1 MQFYHVILTNCDHN
15 KLKTKAEWK
24 FLVNKEQIIYIY
36 IPFHPY
42 NQVQVYQPPV
52 DNVIKALINLFL
64 LKLNYY
70 PVSDFQFVRELNII
84 EHFRTLWKISDVNQK

>member
-1 MQFYHVILTNCDHN
+1 MKIFSEQGTNN
-15 KLKTKAEWK
+15 
-24 FLVNKEQIIYIY
+24 IY
-36 IPFHPY
+36 IPFHPC
-42 NQVQVYQPPV
+42 NQVQVYQPPM

-84 EHFRTLWKISDVNQK
+84 KHFRTL

>member
-1 MQFYHVILTNCDHN
+1 MQFYHVILTNCDH

-24 FLVNKEQIIYIY
+24 FLVNKEQIIYISHSTPAIKY
-36 IPFHPY
+36 KCT
-42 NQVQVYQPPV
+42 NYQPPM

-84 EHFRTLWKISDVNQK
+84 KHFRTLWKISDVNQK